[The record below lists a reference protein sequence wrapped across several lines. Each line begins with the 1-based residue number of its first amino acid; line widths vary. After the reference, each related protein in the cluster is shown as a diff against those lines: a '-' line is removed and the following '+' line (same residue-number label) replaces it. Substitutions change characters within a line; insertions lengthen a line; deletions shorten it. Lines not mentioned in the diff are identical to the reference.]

1 MSMLINKIRNRVK
14 IHTYRTKYALRIFW
28 YKCLMKTG
36 QFDNNNKID
45 ELTFDDEWEYRIK
58 IALESKYN
66 AHIPRVAEA
75 GNICNGFQVMHNG
88 ILVSIGDYYGLPIT
102 KMLHMNKGVHE
113 PEEEKIFME
122 VINKMPD
129 NPVMIEMGSFWAFY
143 SMWFLKATKNGKVFM
158 IEPEKKNLLIGEKNL
173 KKNKLTASIDNL
185 FIGKISS
192 NTGDTPV
199 VCLDDYIKEKEIMHI
214 NIAHADIQGFESD
227 MLEGAAN
234 CLLARKIDYFFVS
247 THTNELHY
255 KCIDYLKEA
264 EYKIVFQVDLTKA
277 ASFDGFILAISP
289 AIHWD

>member
-1 MSMLINKIRNRVK
+1 MSMLIKKIQNRIK
-14 IHTYRTKYALRIFW
+14 IHTYRTKYALRMFW
-28 YKCLMKTG
+28 YRFLMKAG
-36 QFDNNNKID
+36 RFDNNNRIE

-66 AHIPRVAEA
+66 SYIPRIAKA
-75 GNICNGFQVMHNG
+75 GNIENGYQVMHNG

-113 PEEEKIFME
+113 PEEEKIFLD
-122 VINKMPD
+122 VINKMPQ

-143 SMWFLKATKNGKVFM
+143 SMWFLKATVHGQVYM
-158 IEPEKKNLLIGEKNL
+158 IEPEKKNLIVGERNL
-173 KKNKLTASIDNL
+173 KKNNLKASFDNY

-192 NTGDTPV
+192 ITGDTPV
-199 VCLDDYIKEKEIMHI
+199 ICLDDYVKEKKIKHI

-227 MLEGAAN
+227 MLEGAVN
-234 CLLARKIDYFFVS
+234 CLSERMIDYFFVS

-255 KCIDYLKEA
+255 KCIDFLKDA
-264 EYKIVFQVDLTKA
+264 DYKIVFQVDLIKA

-289 AIHWD
+289 AVHWD